1 MSRVLL
7 VNPPFYRLL
16 GSHYNANSL
25 GIAYIASYLNKRGHD
40 TWLYNADYLSDY
52 KYIKLKKIF
61 SNFGNYKDYFKDTDN
76 QIWHEVKDQILKFN
90 PDWVG
95 YTSYTANISAIKI
108 ISDKVKK
115 ANPSIKQVVGG
126 VHATLDSDI
135 LDTLTSIDYSVQREG
150 EEAFLALVENK
161 NPQHIPGVVSRDK
174 GSLLFKTGIAPVI
187 KDIDALPLPQRD
199 KFWGIPRE
207 EWKKVDVSYVN
218 TIRGCPYKCTYCASP
233 FHWDRKTTRLRSPES
248 VLEEMHHLKNNYYV
262 PTNFDYAASANI
274 EEKDQLKI
282 EDNTIVYFV
291 DDVFTVHKKRVKK
304 MLRMMIKD
312 NLKMRWKCEARA
324 DHLDDEI
331 CELMAEAGC
340 ERVKIGFESGSNRI
354 LSEVKKLETREEM
367 MKGAEMLKR
376 AGVPFSAYFMAG
388 FPGETDDDLKET
400 IDFAKKIDA
409 DYYSLSVLAPYYGTE
424 LYDQLMKNGHELDQ
438 QPWEYFFHQSPKPMV
453 NDKLSTK
460 VLSEYLALAELNS
473 KNKKK
478 RGYV

>member
-25 GIAYIASYLNKRGHD
+25 GIAYIASYLNKRGHN
-40 TWLYNADYLSDY
+40 TWLYNADYVSDY
-52 KYIKLKKIF
+52 SYIKLKKIF
-61 SNFGNYKDYFKDTDN
+61 SNFNSYKDYFNDVDN
-76 QIWHEVKDQILKFN
+76 AIWHEVKDKIIEFN

-115 ANPSIKQVVGG
+115 SNPNIKQVVGG
-126 VHATLDSDI
+126 VHATLDTDI
-135 LDTLTSIDYSVQREG
+135 LKTLKSIDYSVQREG
-150 EEAFLALVENK
+150 EEAFLQLVEGK
-161 NPQHIPGVVSRDK
+161 NPKHIIGVVSRDNDK
-174 GSLLFKTGIAPVI
+174 LFKTGIAPVI
-187 KDIDALPLPQRD
+187 KDIDALPMPQRD
-199 KFWGIPRE
+199 KFWGIPE
-207 EWKKVDVSYVN
+207 SQWKTVDVSYVN
-218 TIRGCPYKCTYCASP
+218 TIRGCPYQCTYCASP

-248 VLEEMHHLKNNYYV
+248 VIEEMHLLKNNFYV

-274 EEKDQLKI
+274 DEKDQLKI

-304 MLRMMIKD
+304 LLRMMIKD

-340 ERVKIGFESGSNRI
+340 ERVKIGFESGSDRI

-367 MKGAEMLKR
+367 LVGANMLKK

-388 FPGETDDDLKET
+388 FPGETDEDLKQT
-400 IDFAKKIDA
+400 IDFAKKVDA

-424 LYDQLMKNGHELDQ
+424 LYDQLMKNGHELDK

-453 NDKLSTK
+453 NDKLSMN
-460 VLSEYLALAELNS
+460 VLQEYLSLSELNKKS
-473 KNKKK
+473 KKK
-478 RGYV
+478 RGYI

>member
-1 MSRVLL
+1 MAKVLL

-25 GIAYIASYLNKRGHD
+25 GIAYIASYLNKRGHNA
-40 TWLYNADYLSDY
+40 WLYNADYKSEY
-52 KYIKLKKIF
+52 TYIKLQKIF
-61 SNFGNYKDYFKDTDN
+61 SNFTNYKDYFKDVDN
-76 QIWHEVKDQILKFN
+76 EILHEVKDKIIEFK

-115 ANPSIKQVVGG
+115 ADSSIKQVIGG

-135 LDTLTSIDYSVQREG
+135 LKKLTSIDFSVQREG

-161 NPQHIPGVVSRDK
+161 DPKTIPGVISRDN
-174 GSLLFKTGIAPVI
+174 GALFKTGIAPVI
-187 KDIDALPLPQRD
+187 KDIDNLPMPERE
-199 KFWGIPRE
+199 KFWGIPE
-207 EWKKVDVSYVN
+207 HEKKHVDVSYVN

-248 VLEEMHHLKNNYYV
+248 VMEEMRLLKEKYYV
-262 PTNFDYAASANI
+262 RPKYDYAASANI
-274 EEKDQLKI
+274 ESKENLKI

-291 DDVFTVHKKRVKK
+291 DDVFTVNKKRVKK
-304 MLRMMIKD
+304 LLRMMIDEKLD
-312 NLKMRWKCEARA
+312 MKWKCEARA

-340 ERVKIGFESGSNRI
+340 QRVKIGFESGSNRI

-367 MKGAEMLKR
+367 LEGAAMLKK

-388 FPGETDDDLKET
+388 FPGETDEDLRQT
-400 IDFAKKIDA
+400 IDFARQVDA

-424 LYDQLMKNGHELDQ
+424 LYDQLIKNGHELDQ
-438 QPWEYFFHQSPKPMV
+438 QPWEYFFHQSPNPMV
-453 NDKLSTK
+453 NNTLSTK
-460 VLSEYLALAELNS
+460 VLNEYLALSELN
-473 KNKKK
+473 KQDKKK
-478 RGYV
+478 KGYI